1 MPRRPASVLV
11 AATLLLLAPLG
22 APALAAPGDDTAPR
36 SPERLAD
43 GDCARARARHRTC
56 VLTMDAE
63 AVAGG
68 AARAEGSAVTART
81 HAPFTS
87 LIRVRADFRA
97 EILRAAEDV
106 P

>member
-11 AATLLLLAPLG
+11 AASLLLLAPPG
-22 APALAAPGDDTAPR
+22 APALAAPGDDTAR
-36 SPERLAD
+36 SPERLASD
-43 GDCARARARHRTC
+43 DCARARRRPC

-63 AVAGG
+63 SLEGG
-68 AARAEGSAVTART
+68 AARAEGSAVTARS
-81 HAPFTS
+81 HATFTS

-97 EILRAAEDV
+97 AILRAAEDL